1 MDINDKI
8 EKILKNFSK
17 PIKKSIRSST
27 TTNENIGKISASD
40 DKSFED
46 NVRRVL
52 KEYFN
57 LKEHDNE
64 MISSNKEFV
73 FYKMDLFNYDDKEL
87 ITSEYFDKK
96 SPYFCIIRKVDD
108 AKTNEIL
115 KEGETKKDFEEYF
128 IINNNDL
135 STLYYK
141 NTLNNMEDTA
151 RGIEESNYTSGDA
164 TKFFF
169 IQDDEKNSK
178 DINETF
184 IDTIKFNLLSSQ
196 TISLIG
202 ENNKIPE
209 DILKNY
215 YAKGQLFSKGKIPHM
230 LSFVKYNECS
240 GIEGKFHYPM
250 KPYYIKLTSM
260 KGQIDAAFRSH
271 SEIKIIDFQCKKIY
285 SNFEIIPENSTIL
298 FEFKNGK
305 GGERK
310 VITQAFKYQMN
321 AEYILKNKTFYHI
334 IIINTKELG
343 NALEQYI
350 KENIDQIKK
359 LINFAVLCLYS
370 SNKICG
376 KELESNTKNILN
388 QKTKFQ
394 NKSKKKP
401 NKDSKVSTDIETR
414 MSNMEA
420 KMDNMEKR
428 MDNMEAK
435 MDNMEKRMS
444 NMEAK
449 IDNMEKRMDK
459 RMDKME
465 SDIASIKT
473 MLLDLGKTIKEIQNN
488 SKASNNNNI

>member
-1 MDINDKI
+1 MDINKI
-8 EKILKNFSK
+8 ETILKNFSK

-57 LKEHDNE
+57 LKEHNNE

-141 NTLNNMEDTA
+141 NTLNNTEDTA

-196 TISLIG
+196 TISLFG

-260 KGQIDAAFRSH
+260 KGQIDAAFISN
-271 SEIKIIDFQCKKIY
+271 SEINLVDFNCTKIY
-285 SNFEIIPENSTIL
+285 NNFETIPENSTIL

-305 GGERK
+305 SGVRK

-321 AEYILKNKTFYHI
+321 AEYILKNETFYHI

>member
-1 MDINDKI
+1 MDINKI
-8 EKILKNFSK
+8 ETILKNFSK

-57 LKEHDNE
+57 LKEHNNE

-141 NTLNNMEDTA
+141 NTLNNTEDTA

-196 TISLIG
+196 TISLFG

-260 KGQIDAAFRSH
+260 KGQIDAAFISN
-271 SEIKIIDFQCKKIY
+271 SEINLVDFNCTKIY
-285 SNFEIIPENSTIL
+285 NNFETIPENSTIL

-305 GGERK
+305 SGVRK

-394 NKSKKKP
+394 NKSKKKS

>member
-57 LKEHDNE
+57 LKEHNNE

-96 SPYFCIIRKVDD
+96 SPYFCIIRKVDK

-115 KEGETKKDFEEYF
+115 KEDETKKDFKEYF
-128 IINNNDL
+128 IIRNNDL

-151 RGIEESNYTSGDA
+151 RGIEESNYTSEEA

-196 TISLIG
+196 TISLFG

-260 KGQIDAAFRSH
+260 KGQIDAAFISN
-271 SEIKIIDFQCKKIY
+271 SEINLVDFNCTKIY
-285 SNFEIIPENSTIL
+285 NNFETIPENSTIL

-305 GGERK
+305 SGERK

>member
-57 LKEHDNE
+57 LKEHNNE

-141 NTLNNMEDTA
+141 NTLNNTEDTA

-260 KGQIDAAFRSH
+260 KGQIDAAFISN
-271 SEIKIIDFQCKKIY
+271 SEINLVDFNCTKIY
-285 SNFEIIPENSTIL
+285 NNFETIPENSTIL

-305 GGERK
+305 SGVRK

>member
-1 MDINDKI
+1 MDINKI
-8 EKILKNFSK
+8 ETILKNFSK
-17 PIKKSIRSST
+17 PIKKTIKSST
-27 TTNENIGKISASD
+27 TTNENIEKISSSD
-40 DKSFED
+40 DKSFEE
-46 NVRRVL
+46 NVRRAL
-52 KEYFN
+52 KENFN

-96 SPYFCIIRKVDD
+96 SPYFCIIRKVDK

-128 IINNNDL
+128 IIRNNDL

-151 RGIEESNYTSGDA
+151 RGIEESNYTSGES

-178 DINETF
+178 DLNETF

-260 KGQIDAAFRSH
+260 KGQIDAAFISN
-271 SEIKIIDFQCKKIY
+271 SEINLVDFNCTKIY
-285 SNFEIIPENSTIL
+285 NNFETIPENSTIL

-305 GGERK
+305 SGERK

-343 NALEQYI
+343 NALEKYI

-388 QKTKFQ
+388 QKTKLQ
-394 NKSKKKP
+394 NKPKKKS

-420 KMDNMEKR
+420 KMDNMDKR
-428 MDNMEAK
+428 MDNMDK
-435 MDNMEKRMS
+435 RMDNMEKRM
-444 NMEAK
+444 
-449 IDNMEKRMDK
+449 DNMEKRMDK
-459 RMDKME
+459 ME
-465 SDIASIKT
+465 KDIDYIKT
-473 MLLDLGKTIKEIQNN
+473 TLFSLLKTIKEIQNN
-488 SKASNNNNI
+488 SKVSNNNNI

>member
-141 NTLNNMEDTA
+141 NTLNNTEDTA

-196 TISLIG
+196 TISLFG

-260 KGQIDAAFRSH
+260 KGQIDAAFISN
-271 SEIKIIDFQCKKIY
+271 SEINLVDFNCTKIY
-285 SNFEIIPENSTIL
+285 NNFETIPENSTIL

-305 GGERK
+305 SGVRK

-394 NKSKKKP
+394 NKSKKKS
-401 NKDSKVSTDIETR
+401 NKDSKVSTDIET
-414 MSNMEA
+414 
-420 KMDNMEKR
+420 
-428 MDNMEAK
+428 
-435 MDNMEKRMS
+435 RMS

>member
-57 LKEHDNE
+57 LKEHNNE

-141 NTLNNMEDTA
+141 NTLNNTEDTA

-196 TISLIG
+196 TISLFG

-260 KGQIDAAFRSH
+260 KGQIDAAFISN
-271 SEIKIIDFQCKKIY
+271 SEINLVDFNCTKIY
-285 SNFEIIPENSTIL
+285 NNFETIPENSTIL

-305 GGERK
+305 SGVRK

>member
-1 MDINDKI
+1 MDINKI
-8 EKILKNFSK
+8 ETILKNFSK

-57 LKEHDNE
+57 LKEHNNE

-141 NTLNNMEDTA
+141 NTLNNTEDTA

-196 TISLIG
+196 TISLFG

-260 KGQIDAAFRSH
+260 KGQIDAAFISN
-271 SEIKIIDFQCKKIY
+271 SEINLVDFNCTKIY
-285 SNFEIIPENSTIL
+285 NNFETIPENSTIL

-305 GGERK
+305 SGVRK

>member
-1 MDINDKI
+1 MDINKI
-8 EKILKNFSK
+8 ETILKNFSK

-141 NTLNNMEDTA
+141 NTLNNTEDTA

-196 TISLIG
+196 TISLFG

-260 KGQIDAAFRSH
+260 KGQIDAAFISN
-271 SEIKIIDFQCKKIY
+271 SEINLVDFNCTKIY
-285 SNFEIIPENSTIL
+285 NNFETIPENSTIL

-305 GGERK
+305 SGVRK

-350 KENIDQIKK
+350 KENIDQIKR

-388 QKTKFQ
+388 QKTKLQ
-394 NKSKKKP
+394 NKSKKKS

-488 SKASNNNNI
+488 SKASNNNNNI

>member
-57 LKEHDNE
+57 LKEHNNE

-141 NTLNNMEDTA
+141 NTLNNTEDTA

-184 IDTIKFNLLSSQ
+184 IDTIKFNLL
-196 TISLIG
+196 IS
-202 ENNKIPE
+202 
-209 DILKNY
+209 
-215 YAKGQLFSKGKIPHM
+215 
-230 LSFVKYNECS
+230 
-240 GIEGKFHYPM
+240 
-250 KPYYIKLTSM
+250 
-260 KGQIDAAFRSH
+260 
-271 SEIKIIDFQCKKIY
+271 
-285 SNFEIIPENSTIL
+285 
-298 FEFKNGK
+298 
-305 GGERK
+305 
-310 VITQAFKYQMN
+310 
-321 AEYILKNKTFYHI
+321 
-334 IIINTKELG
+334 
-343 NALEQYI
+343 
-350 KENIDQIKK
+350 
-359 LINFAVLCLYS
+359 
-370 SNKICG
+370 
-376 KELESNTKNILN
+376 
-388 QKTKFQ
+388 
-394 NKSKKKP
+394 
-401 NKDSKVSTDIETR
+401 
-414 MSNMEA
+414 
-420 KMDNMEKR
+420 
-428 MDNMEAK
+428 
-435 MDNMEKRMS
+435 
-444 NMEAK
+444 
-449 IDNMEKRMDK
+449 
-459 RMDKME
+459 
-465 SDIASIKT
+465 
-473 MLLDLGKTIKEIQNN
+473 
-488 SKASNNNNI
+488 

>member
-57 LKEHDNE
+57 LKEHNNE

-96 SPYFCIIRKVDD
+96 SPYFCIIRNVDK

-141 NTLNNMEDTA
+141 NTLNNTEDTA

-196 TISLIG
+196 TISLFG

-260 KGQIDAAFRSH
+260 KGQIDAAFISN
-271 SEIKIIDFQCKKIY
+271 SEINLVDFNCTKIY
-285 SNFEIIPENSTIL
+285 NNFETIPENSTIL

-305 GGERK
+305 SGVRK

-334 IIINTKELG
+334 IIINTRELG
-343 NALEQYI
+343 NALEKYI
-350 KENIDQIKK
+350 KENNNQIKR

>member
-1 MDINDKI
+1 MDTSKI

-17 PIKKSIRSST
+17 PIKKTIKSST
-27 TTNENIGKISASD
+27 TTNENIEKISASD
-40 DKSFED
+40 DKSFEE

-96 SPYFCIIRKVDD
+96 SPYFCIIRKVDK

-115 KEGETKKDFEEYF
+115 KEDETKKDFKEYF
-128 IINNNDL
+128 IIRNNDL

-141 NTLNNMEDTA
+141 NTLNNTEDTA

-260 KGQIDAAFRSH
+260 KGQIDAAFISN
-271 SEIKIIDFQCKKIY
+271 SEINLVDFNCTKIY
-285 SNFEIIPENSTIL
+285 NNFETIPENSTIL

-305 GGERK
+305 SGDRK

-343 NALEQYI
+343 NALENYI

-388 QKTKFQ
+388 QKTKLQ
-394 NKSKKKP
+394 NKSKKKS
-401 NKDSKVSTDIETR
+401 NKDSKVSTDIET
-414 MSNMEA
+414 
-420 KMDNMEKR
+420 
-428 MDNMEAK
+428 
-435 MDNMEKRMS
+435 RMS

>member
-1 MDINDKI
+1 MDINKI
-8 EKILKNFSK
+8 ETILKNFSK

-57 LKEHDNE
+57 LKEHNNE

-141 NTLNNMEDTA
+141 NTLNNTEDTA

-196 TISLIG
+196 TISLFG

-260 KGQIDAAFRSH
+260 KGQIDAAFISN
-271 SEIKIIDFQCKKIY
+271 SEINLVDFNCTKIY
-285 SNFEIIPENSTIL
+285 NNFETIPENSTIL

-305 GGERK
+305 SGDRK

-388 QKTKFQ
+388 QKTKLQ
-394 NKSKKKP
+394 NKSKKKS

>member
-1 MDINDKI
+1 
-8 EKILKNFSK
+8 
-17 PIKKSIRSST
+17 
-27 TTNENIGKISASD
+27 
-40 DKSFED
+40 
-46 NVRRVL
+46 
-52 KEYFN
+52 
-57 LKEHDNE
+57 
-64 MISSNKEFV
+64 MI
-73 FYKMDLFNYDDKEL
+73 
-87 ITSEYFDKK
+87 
-96 SPYFCIIRKVDD
+96 
-108 AKTNEIL
+108 
-115 KEGETKKDFEEYF
+115 
-128 IINNNDL
+128 
-135 STLYYK
+135 
-141 NTLNNMEDTA
+141 
-151 RGIEESNYTSGDA
+151 
-164 TKFFF
+164 
-169 IQDDEKNSK
+169 
-178 DINETF
+178 
-184 IDTIKFNLLSSQ
+184 SSQ

-260 KGQIDAAFRSH
+260 KGQIDAAFISN
-271 SEIKIIDFQCKKIY
+271 SEIKLVDFNCTKIY
-285 SNFEIIPENSTIL
+285 NNFETIPENSTIL

-305 GGERK
+305 SGVRK

-343 NALEQYI
+343 IALEKYI

-376 KELESNTKNILN
+376 EELESNSKNILN
-388 QKTKFQ
+388 QTIKPQ
-394 NKSKKKP
+394 NKLKKKS

>member
-1 MDINDKI
+1 MDINDEI

-27 TTNENIGKISASD
+27 TTNENIEKISASD

-57 LKEHDNE
+57 LKEHNNE

-96 SPYFCIIRKVDD
+96 SPYFCIIRKVDN
-108 AKTNEIL
+108 AETNEIL

-196 TISLIG
+196 TISLFG

-260 KGQIDAAFRSH
+260 KGQIDAAFISN
-271 SEIKIIDFQCKKIY
+271 SEINLVDFNCTKIY
-285 SNFEIIPENSTIL
+285 NNFETIPENSTIL

-305 GGERK
+305 SGERK

-321 AEYILKNKTFYHI
+321 AKYILKNKTFYHI

-388 QKTKFQ
+388 QKTKLQ
-394 NKSKKKP
+394 NKSKKKS

-465 SDIASIKT
+465 SDIVSIKT
-473 MLLDLGKTIKEIQNN
+473 MLLELGKTIKEIQNN

>member
-57 LKEHDNE
+57 LKEHNNE

-141 NTLNNMEDTA
+141 NTLNNTEDTA

-196 TISLIG
+196 TISLFG

-260 KGQIDAAFRSH
+260 KGQIDAAFISN
-271 SEIKIIDFQCKKIY
+271 SEINLVDFNCTKIY
-285 SNFEIIPENSTIL
+285 NNFETIPENSTIL

-305 GGERK
+305 SGVRK

-420 KMDNMEKR
+420 K
-428 MDNMEAK
+428 
-435 MDNMEKRMS
+435 
-444 NMEAK
+444 

>member
-57 LKEHDNE
+57 LKEHNNE

-87 ITSEYFDKK
+87 ITSEYFDKDL
-96 SPYFCIIRKVDD
+96 PYFCIIRKVDK

-141 NTLNNMEDTA
+141 NKLNNMEDTA

-178 DINETF
+178 DINEIF

-260 KGQIDAAFRSH
+260 KGQIDAAFISN
-271 SEIKIIDFQCKKIY
+271 SEINLVDFNCTKIY
-285 SNFEIIPENSTIL
+285 NNFETIPENSTIL

-305 GGERK
+305 SGERK

-343 NALEQYI
+343 NALEKYI

-449 IDNMEKRMDK
+449 IDNMEKRMEK

-465 SDIASIKT
+465 SDIVSIKT

>member
-57 LKEHDNE
+57 LKEHNNE

-141 NTLNNMEDTA
+141 NTLNNTEDTA

-196 TISLIG
+196 TISLFG

-260 KGQIDAAFRSH
+260 KGQIDAAFISN
-271 SEIKIIDFQCKKIY
+271 SEINLVDFNCTKIY
-285 SNFEIIPENSTIL
+285 NNFETIPENSTIL

-305 GGERK
+305 SGVRK

-321 AEYILKNKTFYHI
+321 AEYILKNKAFYHI

-394 NKSKKKP
+394 NKSKKKS
-401 NKDSKVSTDIETR
+401 NKDSKVSTDIET
-414 MSNMEA
+414 
-420 KMDNMEKR
+420 
-428 MDNMEAK
+428 
-435 MDNMEKRMS
+435 RMS

>member
-1 MDINDKI
+1 MDINEI
-8 EKILKNFSK
+8 ETILKNFSK
-17 PIKKSIRSST
+17 PIKKTIKSST
-27 TTNENIGKISASD
+27 TTNENIEKISSSD
-40 DKSFED
+40 DKSFEE
-46 NVRRVL
+46 NMMKVL

-115 KEGETKKDFEEYF
+115 KEGETKKDFGEYF
-128 IINNNDL
+128 IISNNDL

-196 TISLIG
+196 TISLFG

-240 GIEGKFHYPM
+240 GIEGNFHYPM
-250 KPYYIKLTSM
+250 KLYYIKLTSM
-260 KGQIDAAFRSH
+260 KGQIDAAFISN
-271 SEIKIIDFQCKKIY
+271 SEIKLDDFQCKIIY
-285 SNFEIIPENSTIL
+285 NNFDINQKNSTIL

-305 GGERK
+305 SGERK

-388 QKTKFQ
+388 QKTKLQ
-394 NKSKKKP
+394 NKSKKKS

>member
-1 MDINDKI
+1 MDINKI
-8 EKILKNFSK
+8 ETILKNFSK

-57 LKEHDNE
+57 LKEHNNE

-141 NTLNNMEDTA
+141 NTLNNTEDTA

-196 TISLIG
+196 TISLFG

-260 KGQIDAAFRSH
+260 KGQIDAAFISN
-271 SEIKIIDFQCKKIY
+271 SEINLVDFNCTKIY
-285 SNFEIIPENSTIL
+285 NNFETIPENSTIL

-305 GGERK
+305 SGERK

>member
-1 MDINDKI
+1 MDINNEI

-96 SPYFCIIRKVDD
+96 SPYFCIIRKVDK
-108 AKTNEIL
+108 AETNEIL

-141 NTLNNMEDTA
+141 NTLNNTEDTA

-260 KGQIDAAFRSH
+260 KGQIDAAFISN
-271 SEIKIIDFQCKKIY
+271 SEINLVDFNCTKIY
-285 SNFEIIPENSTIL
+285 NNFETIPENSTIL

-305 GGERK
+305 SGDRK

-343 NALEQYI
+343 NALEKYI

-388 QKTKFQ
+388 QKTKLQ
-394 NKSKKKP
+394 NKSKKKS

-420 KMDNMEKR
+420 K
-428 MDNMEAK
+428 
-435 MDNMEKRMS
+435 
-444 NMEAK
+444 
-449 IDNMEKRMDK
+449 IDNMEKRMEK

-465 SDIASIKT
+465 SDIVSIKT

>member
-57 LKEHDNE
+57 LKEHNNE

-141 NTLNNMEDTA
+141 NTLNNTEDTA

-196 TISLIG
+196 TISLFG

-260 KGQIDAAFRSH
+260 KGQIDAAFISN
-271 SEIKIIDFQCKKIY
+271 SEINLVDFNCTKIY
-285 SNFEIIPENSTIL
+285 NNFETIPENSTIL

-305 GGERK
+305 SGDSK

-321 AEYILKNKTFYHI
+321 AKYILKNKTFYHI

-343 NALEQYI
+343 NALEKYI

-394 NKSKKKP
+394 NKSKKKS

-420 KMDNMEKR
+420 K
-428 MDNMEAK
+428 
-435 MDNMEKRMS
+435 
-444 NMEAK
+444 
-449 IDNMEKRMDK
+449 I
-459 RMDKME
+459 DKME

>member
-57 LKEHDNE
+57 LKEHNNE

-196 TISLIG
+196 TISLFG

-260 KGQIDAAFRSH
+260 KGQIDAAFISN
-271 SEIKIIDFQCKKIY
+271 SEINLVDFNCTKIY
-285 SNFEIIPENSTIL
+285 NNFETIPENSTI

-305 GGERK
+305 SGVRK

-388 QKTKFQ
+388 QKTKLQ
-394 NKSKKKP
+394 NKSKKKS

>member
-57 LKEHDNE
+57 LKEHNNE

-73 FYKMDLFNYDDKEL
+73 FYKMDLFNYDNKEL

-141 NTLNNMEDTA
+141 NTLNNTEDTA

-196 TISLIG
+196 TISLFG

-260 KGQIDAAFRSH
+260 KGQIDAAFISN
-271 SEIKIIDFQCKKIY
+271 SEINLVDFNCTKIY
-285 SNFEIIPENSTIL
+285 NNFETIPENSTIL

-305 GGERK
+305 SGVRK

-388 QKTKFQ
+388 QKTKLQ
-394 NKSKKKP
+394 NKSKKKS

>member
-57 LKEHDNE
+57 LKEHNNE

-141 NTLNNMEDTA
+141 NTLNNTEDTA

-260 KGQIDAAFRSH
+260 KGQIDAAFISN
-271 SEIKIIDFQCKKIY
+271 SEINLVDFNCTKIY
-285 SNFEIIPENSTIL
+285 NNFETIPENSTIL

-305 GGERK
+305 SGERK

-388 QKTKFQ
+388 QKTKLQ
-394 NKSKKKP
+394 NKSKKKS

>member
-196 TISLIG
+196 TISLFG

-260 KGQIDAAFRSH
+260 KGQIDAAFISN
-271 SEIKIIDFQCKKIY
+271 SEINLVDFNCTKIY
-285 SNFEIIPENSTIL
+285 NNFETIPENSTIL

-305 GGERK
+305 SGDRK

-321 AEYILKNKTFYHI
+321 AKYILKNKTFYHI

-343 NALEQYI
+343 NALENYI

-388 QKTKFQ
+388 QKTKLQ
-394 NKSKKKP
+394 NKSKKKS

-420 KMDNMEKR
+420 K
-428 MDNMEAK
+428 
-435 MDNMEKRMS
+435 
-444 NMEAK
+444 
-449 IDNMEKRMDK
+449 IDNMEKRMEK

-465 SDIASIKT
+465 SDIVSIKT
-473 MLLDLGKTIKEIQNN
+473 MLLELGKTIKEIQNN

>member
-1 MDINDKI
+1 MDINKI
-8 EKILKNFSK
+8 ETILKNFSK

-96 SPYFCIIRKVDD
+96 SPYFCIIRKVDN

-196 TISLIG
+196 TISLFG

-260 KGQIDAAFRSH
+260 KGQIDAAFISN
-271 SEIKIIDFQCKKIY
+271 SEINLVDFNCTKIY
-285 SNFEIIPENSTIL
+285 NNFETIPENSTIL

-305 GGERK
+305 SGVRK

-321 AEYILKNKTFYHI
+321 AKYILKNKTFYHI
-334 IIINTKELG
+334 IIINTRELG
-343 NALEQYI
+343 NALENYI

-394 NKSKKKP
+394 NKSKKKS

>member
-57 LKEHDNE
+57 LKEHNNE

-141 NTLNNMEDTA
+141 NTLNNTEDTA

-260 KGQIDAAFRSH
+260 KGQIDAAFISN
-271 SEIKIIDFQCKKIY
+271 SEINLVDFNCTKIY
-285 SNFEIIPENSTIL
+285 NNFETIPENSTIL

-305 GGERK
+305 SGDRK

-321 AEYILKNKTFYHI
+321 AKYILKNKTFYHI

-388 QKTKFQ
+388 QKTKLQ
-394 NKSKKKP
+394 NKSKKKS

>member
-27 TTNENIGKISASD
+27 TTNENIEKISASD
-40 DKSFED
+40 DKSFEE
-46 NVRRVL
+46 NVRRAL
-52 KEYFN
+52 KEKFN

-73 FYKMDLFNYDDKEL
+73 FYKMDLFKYDDKEL
-87 ITSEYFDKK
+87 ITSEYFDKY
-96 SPYFCIIRKVDD
+96 SPYFCIIRKVDK

-115 KEGETKKDFEEYF
+115 KEDETKKDFKEYF
-128 IINNNDL
+128 IIRNNDL

-151 RGIEESNYTSGDA
+151 RGIEESNYTSEEA

-178 DINETF
+178 DINEIF

-260 KGQIDAAFRSH
+260 KGQIDAAFISN
-271 SEIKIIDFQCKKIY
+271 SEINLVDFNCTKIY
-285 SNFEIIPENSTIL
+285 NNFETIPENSTIL

-305 GGERK
+305 SGVRK

-394 NKSKKKP
+394 NKSKKKS

>member
-57 LKEHDNE
+57 LKEHNNE

-196 TISLIG
+196 TISLFG

-260 KGQIDAAFRSH
+260 KGQIDTAFISN
-271 SEIKIIDFQCKKIY
+271 SEINLDDFQCKIIY
-285 SNFEIIPENSTIL
+285 NNFDIIQKNSTIL

-305 GGERK
+305 SGERK

>member
-57 LKEHDNE
+57 LKEHNNE

-196 TISLIG
+196 TISLFG

-260 KGQIDAAFRSH
+260 KGQIDAAFISN
-271 SEIKIIDFQCKKIY
+271 SEINLVDFNCAKIY
-285 SNFEIIPENSTIL
+285 NNFETIPENSTIL

-305 GGERK
+305 SGERK

-321 AEYILKNKTFYHI
+321 AKYILKNKTFYHI

-428 MDNMEAK
+428 M
-435 MDNMEKRMS
+435 S

>member
-57 LKEHDNE
+57 LKEHNNE

-260 KGQIDAAFRSH
+260 KGQIDAAFISN
-271 SEIKIIDFQCKKIY
+271 SEINLVDFNCTKIY
-285 SNFEIIPENSTIL
+285 NNFETIPENSTIL

-305 GGERK
+305 SGVRK

>member
-1 MDINDKI
+1 MDINKI
-8 EKILKNFSK
+8 ETILKNFSK
-17 PIKKSIRSST
+17 PIKKTIKSST
-27 TTNENIGKISASD
+27 TTNENIEKISSSD

-46 NVRRVL
+46 NVMTVL

-64 MISSNKEFV
+64 MISSNKEFI
-73 FYKMDLFNYDDKEL
+73 FYKMDLFKYDDKEL

-141 NTLNNMEDTA
+141 NTLNNTEDTA

-196 TISLIG
+196 TISLFG

-260 KGQIDAAFRSH
+260 KGQIDAAFISN
-271 SEIKIIDFQCKKIY
+271 SEINLVDFNCTKIY
-285 SNFEIIPENSTIL
+285 NNFETIPENSTIL

-305 GGERK
+305 SGERK

-321 AEYILKNKTFYHI
+321 AKYILKDKTFYHI

>member
-1 MDINDKI
+1 MDINKI
-8 EKILKNFSK
+8 ETILKNFSK
-17 PIKKSIRSST
+17 PIKKTIKSST
-27 TTNENIGKISASD
+27 TTNENIEKISSSD

-46 NVRRVL
+46 NVMTVL

-96 SPYFCIIRKVDD
+96 SPYFCIIRKVDN

-141 NTLNNMEDTA
+141 NTLNNTEDTA

-196 TISLIG
+196 TISLFG

-260 KGQIDAAFRSH
+260 KGQIDAAFISN
-271 SEIKIIDFQCKKIY
+271 SEINLVDFNCTKIY
-285 SNFEIIPENSTIL
+285 NNFETIPENSTIL

-305 GGERK
+305 SGVRK

-394 NKSKKKP
+394 NKSKKKS

>member
-1 MDINDKI
+1 MDINKI
-8 EKILKNFSK
+8 ETILKNFSK
-17 PIKKSIRSST
+17 PIKKTIKSST
-27 TTNENIGKISASD
+27 TTNENIEKISSSD

-46 NVRRVL
+46 NVMTVL

-141 NTLNNMEDTA
+141 NTLNNTEDTA

-196 TISLIG
+196 TISLFG

-260 KGQIDAAFRSH
+260 KGQIDAAFISN
-271 SEIKIIDFQCKKIY
+271 SEINLVDFNCTKIY
-285 SNFEIIPENSTIL
+285 NNFETIPENSTIL

-305 GGERK
+305 SGVRK

-394 NKSKKKP
+394 NKSKKKS

>member
-128 IINNNDL
+128 IIRNNDL

-141 NTLNNMEDTA
+141 NTLNNTEDTA

-260 KGQIDAAFRSH
+260 KGQIDAAFISN
-271 SEIKIIDFQCKKIY
+271 SEINLVDFNCTKIY
-285 SNFEIIPENSTIL
+285 NNFETIPENSTIL

-305 GGERK
+305 SGVRK